1 MNNTFLMNTK
11 NFLFRL
17 FILFIGLTVAHLGV
31 TLFLLSDLGSDPYNV
46 LIQGVFRTLKSF
58 VPFSLT
64 HGTTHVIFSFLLIA
78 ILVLTDKHYVKAG
91 TLVCMFF
98 GGPIIDF
105 FSIIL
110 NPLDMNSL
118 PLPARILILSLGCI
132 ILAFGMTIVI
142 NSEAGTG
149 PNDLVAIVISDKT
162 KVSFSIIRILVDSSF
177 VLAGF
182 FLGGVF
188 GIGTLVCVLLVGPVA
203 GFFLPITKKM
213 IRNFTS
219 ES

>member
-1 MNNTFLMNTK
+1 MKKKLK
-11 NFLFRL
+11 LVAL
-17 FILFIGLTVAHLGV
+17 SGL
-31 TLFLLSDLGSDPYNV
+31 
-46 LIQGVFRTLKSF
+46 
-58 VPFSLT
+58 
-64 HGTTHVIFSFLLIA
+64 A

-118 PLPARILILSLGCI
+118 PLPARILILSLGCM